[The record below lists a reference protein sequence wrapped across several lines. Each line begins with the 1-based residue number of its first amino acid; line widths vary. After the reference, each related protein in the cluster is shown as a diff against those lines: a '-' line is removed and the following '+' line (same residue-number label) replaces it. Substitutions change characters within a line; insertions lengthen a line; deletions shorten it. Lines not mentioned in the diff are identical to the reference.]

1 MEILGLR
8 LARLPIAVLEYE
20 PTLLPLSG
28 GGGKGGGVRKDRT
41 RESGGN
47 RALD

>member
-28 GGGKGGGVRKDRT
+28 GGGGGGVRKDRT

>member
-20 PTLLPLSG
+20 PTLLPLWG
-28 GGGKGGGVRKDRT
+28 GGGEGGVRKDRT

>member
-8 LARLPIAVLEYE
+8 LARLPTAVLEYE
-20 PTLLPLSG
+20 PTLLPFSG
-28 GGGKGGGVRKDRT
+28 EGGVRKDRT

>member
-28 GGGKGGGVRKDRT
+28 GGEGGGVRKDRT

>member
-8 LARLPIAVLEYE
+8 LARLPTAVLEYE

-28 GGGKGGGVRKDRT
+28 GGGGGGVRKDRT